1 MDNNNQEIPGK
12 YKKLFLYINSDL
24 EYREITTQ
32 KYAEVLR
39 EFQGDPLLEDI
50 QNFHLLREA
59 FLNLRKLTSKL
70 EDSLRSKVNKLLNKN
85 ANEKRKRRS

>member
-39 EFQGDPLLEDI
+39 EFQGDPLLEDFI
-50 QNFHLLREA
+50 RRYTKFSFIKRS
-59 FLNLRKLTSKL
+59 FLKFAQIDFKTRRFT
-70 EDSLRSKVNKLLNKN
+70 
-85 ANEKRKRRS
+85 EK